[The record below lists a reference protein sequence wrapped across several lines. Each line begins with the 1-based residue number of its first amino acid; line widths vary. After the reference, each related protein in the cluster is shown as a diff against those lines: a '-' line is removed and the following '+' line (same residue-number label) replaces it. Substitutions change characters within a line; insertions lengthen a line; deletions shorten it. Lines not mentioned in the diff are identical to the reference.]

1 VKRKKESARGTERDG
16 RGGDG
21 RNGNGYEGKGLR
33 TLGNE
38 EEQKLK
44 SEEREEVQKR
54 EMNERRN
61 GKKQSKWRTGLAG
74 DTRQGRLKDW
84 EVADKERKSA
94 ALHVRITRV
103 TWPEFSI

>member
-1 VKRKKESARGTERDG
+1 METGTR
-16 RGGDG
+16 
-21 RNGNGYEGKGLR
+21 GKGLR

-38 EEQKLK
+38 EGQKLK
-44 SEEREEVQKR
+44 REEREEVQKR

-61 GKKQSKWRTGLAG
+61 GKKQSKGRTGLAG

-94 ALHVRITRV
+94 ALHSSKNRQNHTRHLA
-103 TWPEFSI
+103 

>member
-1 VKRKKESARGTERDG
+1 VHGERKETEEEETVGMETVTR
-16 RGGDG
+16 
-21 RNGNGYEGKGLR
+21 GKGLR

-61 GKKQSKWRTGLAG
+61 GKKQSKGRTGLAG
-74 DTRQGRLKDW
+74 DTRQARLKDW

-94 ALHVRITRV
+94 ALHSSKNRQNHTRQLA
-103 TWPEFSI
+103 

>member
-1 VKRKKESARGTERDG
+1 VHGERKETGEQETVGMETVTR
-16 RGGDG
+16 
-21 RNGNGYEGKGLR
+21 GKGLR

-61 GKKQSKWRTGLAG
+61 GKKQSKERTGLAG

-84 EVADKERKSA
+84 EVADKERTSA
-94 ALHVRITRV
+94 ALHSSKNRQNYTRHLA
-103 TWPEFSI
+103 